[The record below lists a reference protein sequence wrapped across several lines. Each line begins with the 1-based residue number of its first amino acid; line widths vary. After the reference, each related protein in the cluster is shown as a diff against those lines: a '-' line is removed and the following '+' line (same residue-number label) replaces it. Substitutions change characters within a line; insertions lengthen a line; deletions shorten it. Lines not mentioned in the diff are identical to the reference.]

1 MMTFLARMVSIT
13 AKRRP
18 KRPIKE
24 AVTGLV
30 CGLVLGGVPYLSREW
45 GLALTWGYLL
55 CQVAVSMSKNE
66 IFFSDRDMR
75 RLGFKRYG
83 LGYCL
88 AYAAHY
94 VARDLYVAN
103 LLALM
108 ISTAMTALL
117 RPGWLCLMPLT
128 LFLGPLLV
136 LPGHVRLAER
146 LPSHRRTLY
155 LIALAGLLGA
165 MVFGLVVLD
174 WRFPTVVQE
183 LLPMIHLGVCVLWA
197 VSLVPFAGPRA
208 PLRRGR
214 VKVSSTWAWLPPHQ
228 WKDLRK
234 EKGSALLYLAG
245 SVGLFLV
252 LIQGARPG
260 DALGFALLVLAPN
273 NLFLVKKEGSFR
285 LISEDP
291 LFDEKRLIRDLVFL
305 RRSKLLTIAL
315 DIPIKTLIIWGL
327 GWGFGRPTI
336 EEVVLVPVLLTVAN
350 VVMAPV
356 PFQAVSG
363 IEGLRLVSVS
373 GLVALYLV
381 VRNSPGELLAVW
393 LGCLLGLLL
402 YARDYAKVALWF
414 RVIDNEVRRDEVM
427 RPRAI
432 KQAQK
437 GVSVDN

>member
-1 MMTFLARMVSIT
+1 MMAFLCRLVSIT

-18 KRPIKE
+18 KRLVKE

-30 CGLVLGGVPYLSREW
+30 CGLVLGGVLYMSREW
-45 GLALTWGYLL
+45 GLVLTWGYLL

-83 LGYCL
+83 LDYCL
-88 AYAAHY
+88 AYGAHY
-94 VARDLYVAN
+94 VARDLYAAN

-108 ISTAMTALL
+108 ISTAMTVLL

-128 LFLGPLLV
+128 LFLGPLVV

-146 LPSHRRTLY
+146 LPFNKRTLY
-155 LIALAGLLGA
+155 LAALAGLLGV
-165 MVFGLVVLD
+165 MVFGLVVLE
-174 WRFPTVVQE
+174 WRFPAVVLE
-183 LLPMIHLGVCVLWA
+183 LLPVIHLGVCALWA
-197 VSLVPFAGPRA
+197 VSLAPFTGPRSL
-208 PLRRGR
+208 LRGGR
-214 VKVSSTWAWLPPHQ
+214 VKASPMWAWLPPHQ

-234 EKGSALLYLAG
+234 EKGTALLYLAG
-245 SVGLFLV
+245 GIGLFLV

-273 NLFLVKKEGSFR
+273 NLFLAKKEKRFR
-285 LISEDP
+285 LLSEDP
-291 LFDEKRLIRDLVFL
+291 LFDEKRLSRDLVFL

-327 GWGFGRPTI
+327 GWGFGQPTI
-336 EEVVLVPVLLTVAN
+336 EEVVLVPILLTVAN

-356 PFQAVSG
+356 PFRAASG
-363 IEGLRLVSVS
+363 IEGLRLVSIS

-381 VRNSPGELLAVW
+381 LRNSPGGPLAVW
-393 LGCLLGLLL
+393 LGCLLVLLL
-402 YARDYAKVALWF
+402 YARDYAKIALWS
-414 RVIDNEVRRDEVM
+414 RAAGNEATRDEVM
-427 RPRAI
+427 RPRAM
-432 KQAQK
+432 KQAKK